1 MMERVVF
8 ADSWQE
14 FFAEF
19 GLRLFDDFFC
29 YAYGEK
35 VEENRRRNVVRLA
48 FGNEADRKVFFLKRF
63 HHPHFKNMFFTFRN
77 FGHFCS
83 QAACEW
89 HNAKFL
95 LDNGIKTYRPVCYGE
110 QMKCG
115 VERKSFLITE
125 KLQSQC
131 FTDFAARNWSRLAR
145 SQKGKILL
153 SLAKL
158 IRRVHDLNIGMPDLF
173 LWHIFIREDFSS
185 EDYQLSI
192 IDLDRMSRNVK
203 NRNKKVK
210 DLGKLLWSMSPK
222 YFDNEL
228 KDLFVCAYMGD
239 DWMGSK
245 AALAGR
251 IQKRVNVIS
260 RRRKL
265 RYY

>member
-1 MMERVVF
+1 M
-8 ADSWQE
+8 
-14 FFAEF
+14 
-19 GLRLFDDFFC
+19 
-29 YAYGEK
+29 
-35 VEENRRRNVVRLA
+35 
-48 FGNEADRKVFFLKRF
+48 
-63 HHPHFKNMFFTFRN
+63 
-77 FGHFCS
+77 GHFCS
-83 QAACEW
+83 QAAYEW
-89 HNAKFL
+89 HNAKLL

-110 QMKCG
+110 QIKCG

-125 KLQSQC
+125 KLRSQC
-131 FTDFAARNWSRLAR
+131 FTDFVARNWSPLAR
-145 SQKGKILL
+145 SQKEKILF

-192 IDLDRMSRNVK
+192 IDLDRMSQNIK

-222 YFDNEL
+222 YFDDEL
-228 KDLFVCAYMGD
+228 KHFFVCAYMGD

-245 AALAGR
+245 AALARR
-251 IQKRVNVIS
+251 IRRRVNVIS

-265 RYY
+265 RHY